1 MTLPWHKHY
10 HQDAINGMANLPVD
24 LRGVYYTLLD
34 LMYDRREPLAESD
47 QMFAARMCCSVR
59 KWKSYRDQLVNLGKI
74 HFTNEGKLSN
84 KRFENELK
92 TFRKLAENGAK
103 GGRAS
108 SETRKKHIKN
118 SDNAENGFKQR
129 GKPQKSE
136 SDITDTNVSVG
147 ALSASTHDD
156 QPDPMPA
163 KKARRRG
170 SRISANWTPTPKDY
184 AFATS
189 KGLSPE
195 EINDEADRF
204 RNHWSSASKNASK
217 LDWEATWRNWVIRP
231 DFGPV
236 ARKAKQ
242 QAANAGGGSTMA
254 AALDRVA
261 DQLEFG
267 SRPGRGG
274 QELHRAQAY
283 PDRSSGRGE
292 TEIIDVD
299 GDVIARAAF

>member
-1 MTLPWHKHY
+1 MSGFIQVNRALWDNPDFVDSEMSQREAFMWMVAFAAWRPTKTRVGK
-10 HQDAINGMANLPVD
+10 IVVD
-24 LRGVYYTLLD
+24 LERGQLAFSLRFMAEKFGWSKSRVSRFLD
-34 LMYDRREPLAESD
+34 VLE
-47 QMFAARMCCSVR
+47 ARSTI
-59 KWKSYRDQLVNLGKI
+59 G
-74 HFTNEGKLSN
+74 T
-84 KRFENELK
+84 
-92 TFRKLAENGAK
+92 
-103 GGRAS
+103 AS
-108 SETRKKHIKN
+108 GT
-118 SDNAENGFKQR
+118 G
-129 GKPQKSE
+129 
-136 SDITDTNVSVG
+136 VSVITICNYNKYQLGGDVSGTDDGTAAGQQRDSSGTKKKTLNTLNTDIG
-147 ALSASTHDD
+147 ALSASTDDD
-156 QPDPMPA
+156 QPDPTPD
-163 KKARRRG
+163 KRTRRRG

-217 LDWEATWRNWVIRP
+217 LDWEATWRNWITRP

-242 QAANAGGGSTMA
+242 QAADARGGSTMA

-267 SRPGRGG
+267 SHPGRGG
-274 QELHRAQAY
+274 QELHRAQTY
-283 PDRSSGRGE
+283 PDRASGGGE
-292 TEIIDVD
+292 AEVIDVD